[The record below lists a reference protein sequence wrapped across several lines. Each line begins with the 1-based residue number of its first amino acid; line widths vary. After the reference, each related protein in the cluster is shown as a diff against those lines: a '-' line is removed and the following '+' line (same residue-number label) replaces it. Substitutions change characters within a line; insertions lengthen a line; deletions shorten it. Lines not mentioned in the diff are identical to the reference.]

1 MPRLGLFALLTLL
14 AWPADAQ
21 SVAAFYRG
29 RSMIMMVGVE
39 PGTGYDLYSRT
50 LVRFMAPRIPG
61 KPSFT
66 VQNMPGSSGINA
78 ANWMANVAAKDGSVI
93 GMFGPE
99 AAFAPALG
107 SSVAH
112 YDSLSFSW
120 IGNLDESVATCGVW
134 HTSGVRSL
142 EDLKHKEVP
151 FAATGP
157 NGAPSEFAYGLKN
170 LLGARI
176 KVIQGYR
183 GSAAMK
189 LALENGEA
197 GGGCGISLSTLKT
210 TYRSDL
216 EAGRFIP
223 VAEFGLKPH
232 PELPGAV
239 HVYDFAKTEEER
251 QIFDVAFGRHA
262 LGRPVMGPPGIPAAR
277 AAALEAAFM
286 ATVADPAFLAE
297 AARQGLDINPSS
309 GAEVRDL
316 LRRFFMTPKTVI
328 ERAEAA
334 VRE

>member
-1 MPRLGLFALLTLL
+1 MKLGLVAVLLLV
-14 AWPADAQ
+14 AGPAGAQ
-21 SVAAFYRG
+21 GVADFYRG
-29 RSMIMMVGVE
+29 RSMVMMVGVE
-39 PGTGYDLYSRT
+39 AGTGYDLYSRT

-61 KPSFT
+61 NPSFAI
-66 VQNMPGSSGINA
+66 QNMPGSSGLNA
-78 ANWMANVAAKDGSVI
+78 ANWMANVAPKDGSVI
-93 GMFGPE
+93 GMIGPE
-99 AAFAPALG
+99 AIFAPALG

-112 YDSLSFSW
+112 FDSLAFTW
-120 IGNLDESVATCGVW
+120 LGNLDESVATCGVW
-134 HTSGVRSL
+134 HTTGVRRL
-142 EDLKHKEVP
+142 ADLKTKELP

-183 GSAAMK
+183 GTAAMK

-210 TYRSDL
+210 TFRADA

-223 VAEFGLKPH
+223 IAEFGLKPH
-232 PELPGAV
+232 PELPSAV
-239 HVYDFAKTEEER
+239 HVYDFARTEEQR

-262 LGRPVMGPPGIPAAR
+262 LGRPVLGPPGIPAAR
-277 AAALEAAFM
+277 AAALESAFL
-286 ATVADPAFLAE
+286 ATVADTAFLAE
-297 AARQGLDINPSS
+297 AERQGLDINVSS

-316 LRRFFMTPKTVI
+316 LTRFFATPKAII